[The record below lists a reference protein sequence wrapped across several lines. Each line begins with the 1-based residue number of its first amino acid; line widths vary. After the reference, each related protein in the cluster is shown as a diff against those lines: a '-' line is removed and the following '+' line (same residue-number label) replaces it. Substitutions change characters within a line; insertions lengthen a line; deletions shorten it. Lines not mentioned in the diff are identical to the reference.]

1 MSNDYLMLKN
11 YLTVAFRSLWRNK
24 IHTSINVV
32 GLSLGIACCILIVL
46 FVKDEWTFDTFH
58 TKANRIYR
66 VWAREDWGINQV
78 FFYTTTPFPMGPAL
92 KENFPEVE
100 SHVRINQFNSQIKVG
115 NDQFSQGVAFGGE
128 DFLDV
133 FDFKLLA
140 GDRNALHSANSV
152 VLTEQLAINY
162 FGKSDPI
169 NETIQIQFGEVFEDF
184 VVKAVVEKIPTNSS
198 IRFAVMISDINY
210 PKLYN
215 QQLLTSA
222 WFNITPETYI
232 LLREGVDVKELEKKF
247 PSVFK
252 TILGEEDFKN
262 SKYTLGLQP
271 LTSIH
276 LGTDFPAGGA
286 AVSNPKYAT
295 ILAAVASLILFVA
308 CINFVTLSIGRSL
321 KRAKEVGIRKVVG
334 AERRQL
340 IIQFIGEAVIVSV
353 VSLIFGLFL
362 AVLNLPL
369 FNTLSGKHLIFP
381 VDGFMALV
389 ILSLVAVIGI
399 ISGSYPAFVL
409 SAFKPISIL
418 KGTITGGNSRLGIR
432 KMLVGVQLV
441 LSIFLISSTLLM
453 RKQLSLLQ
461 NKNLGFEKEQLATLQ
476 LNVPRV
482 PGQSKLAQ
490 RIKIGFEKAEQF
502 KPELAKFSGVAAVCA
517 SSHDFGDGSWTNIG
531 YTDDTG
537 VYRSFNANVIDDDY
551 IPVMKMELKAGRNFS
566 SENPSDMSRS
576 VIVNEAF
583 VKEYGWSDPI
593 GKQIPGKGFTEHE
606 IIGVVKDFNYTA
618 LYTKVEPLVM
628 VMDPVIVLSGSENI
642 NFDNSPIPK
651 LVVRLS
657 PGNMAATIDQVK
669 TVWGKLTGGEEFVFS
684 FVDERL
690 AAQYRNDQNLGKIIS
705 IATMLAIVIGSLGLY
720 GLASL
725 AMQNRTKEIS
735 IRKVLGATEQSLLM
749 LLSKEYVYLVVISLV
764 LSVPITWYLMS
775 HWLQTFEYRVDIGFE
790 SFLIAGGISLLIALF
805 TISYQTIKTASAQ
818 PAETLKYE

>member
-1 MSNDYLMLKN
+1 MLKN
-11 YLTVAFRSLWRNK
+11 YLTVAFRTLWRNK
-24 IHTSINVV
+24 VHTSINVI
-32 GLSLGIACCILIVL
+32 GLSLGIACCVLIVL

-58 TKANRIYR
+58 SKADRIYR
-66 VWAREDWGINQV
+66 VWAREDWGVNQV
-78 FFYTTTPFPMGPAL
+78 FFYTTTPFPMGPTL

-100 SHVRINQFNSQIKVG
+100 HQVRINRFNSQIKAG

-128 DFLDV
+128 NFFDV
-133 FDFKLLA
+133 FDFRVIA
-140 GDRNALHSANSV
+140 GDRENALRSQNGV
-152 VLTEQLAINY
+152 VLTRRMAINF
-162 FGKSDPI
+162 FGEADPI
-169 NETIQIQFGEVFEDF
+169 GKVIQIQLGEVFEDF
-184 VVKAVVEKIPTNSS
+184 VVKAVTEDIPTNSS
-198 IRFAVMISDINY
+198 IRFAVMISDLNY
-210 PKLYN
+210 PKLYS
-215 QQLLTSA
+215 QQSLTSG
-222 WFNITPETYI
+222 WFNITPETFV
-232 LLREGVDVKELEKKF
+232 LLREGVDAKEVEKKF

-252 TILGEEDFKN
+252 TVLGEENFTK
-262 SKYTLGLQP
+262 SKYTVGLQP
-271 LTSIH
+271 ITSIH

-286 AVSNPKYAT
+286 PVSNPKYAA
-295 ILAAVASLILFVA
+295 ILAAAAFLILLVA

-321 KRAKEVGIRKVVG
+321 RRAKEVGIRKVVG
-334 AERRQL
+334 AERKQL
-340 IIQFIGEAVIVSV
+340 IFQFIGEALIISVI
-353 VSLIFGLFL
+353 SLMLGLVL

-369 FNTLSGKHLIFP
+369 FNTLSGKQLIFP
-381 VDGFMALV
+381 LDGFMALV
-389 ILSLVAVIGI
+389 VLCLIGIIGI

-409 SAFKPISIL
+409 SAFKPIAML
-418 KGTITGGNSRLGIR
+418 KGGFVSGNSRLGLR
-432 KMLVGVQLV
+432 KILVGVQLI

-453 RKQLSLLQ
+453 RKQLWLLQ
-461 NKNLGFEKEQLATLQ
+461 NKNLGFNEEQLATLQ

-482 PGQSKLAQ
+482 AGQSKLAQ

-502 KPELAKFSGVAAVCA
+502 KPELSKFPGVAAVCA

-551 IPVMKMELKAGRNFS
+551 IPVMKIEFAAGRNFS
-566 SENPSDMSRS
+566 SENPSDLNRS
-576 VIVNEAF
+576 IIVNEAF
-583 VKEYGWSDPI
+583 VKEYGWKDPI
-593 GKQIPGKGFTEHE
+593 GKRIPGKGFSEHE

-618 LYTKVEPLVM
+618 LYTKVEPLVL
-628 VMDPVIVLSGSENI
+628 VMDPVVVLSGSENI

-657 PGNMAATIDQVK
+657 PGNMQATIDQVK
-669 TVWGKLTGGEEFVFS
+669 TVWEKLTGGEEFAFS

-735 IRKVLGATEQSLLM
+735 IRKILGATEKSLLV
-749 LLSKEYVYLVVISLV
+749 LLSKEYVYLVGISLI

-775 HWLQTFEYRVDIGFE
+775 QWLQSFEYRVEIGFE
-790 SFLIAGGISLLIALF
+790 SFLVAGGISLLIALF
-805 TISYQTIKTASAQ
+805 TISYQTTKTASAQ